1 MRVPLKGFFFMV
13 LFSSFLIVYLSL
25 PYLTLPGGIAPDGL
39 IFGKGRVGFLFLI
52 VVFMTAAFILTTLVH
67 CGCHI
72 MRKKLFAKKRIGD
85 FFVYMGLITAEELAA
100 ALSTQKL
107 KIGEILLKKVLMAE
121 TRRDSVPAY
130 LQNNYVKMGEMLV
143 EMGFSADDEIQWALS
158 QKRNRIEKASKENML
173 IF

>member
-1 MRVPLKGFFFMV
+1 MRAPLKSFFFMV
-13 LFSSFLIVYLSL
+13 LFSSFLFVYLSL
-25 PYLTLPGGIAPDGL
+25 PYLTLPGSITPDGL

-52 VVFMTAAFILTTLVH
+52 VVFMTAAFILTTLIH

-72 MRKKLFAKKRIGD
+72 VRKKLSTQKRIGEI
-85 FFVYMGLITAEELAA
+85 FVYMGLITPEELAA

-121 TRRDSVPAY
+121 TRPDSVPAY

-143 EMGFSADDEIQWALS
+143 EMGFSADDEIQWALN
-158 QKRNRIEKASKENML
+158 QKRKRIEKVLKDNKL
-173 IF
+173 II